1 MILSASAAASLCQW
15 CLFACQFIEVRILVG
30 TQKNFFPFRNS
41 FVAGLVA
48 GVDSFLYA
56 SAFDSLEHA
65 AFVFYLQEK
74 FPGLLC
80 DGSRKVFDIVRTCSR
95 IDDTIEVS
103 FFLQQE
109 LLVACNTFGEI
120 IRCFVS
126 LVKRSDGD

>member
-1 MILSASAAASLCQW
+1 M
-15 CLFACQFIEVRILVG
+15 
-30 TQKNFFPFRNS
+30 
-41 FVAGLVA
+41 AGLVA

-65 AFVFYLQEK
+65 AFIFYLQEK

-95 IDDTIEVS
+95 IDDTVEVS

-109 LLVACNTFGEI
+109 LLVACNTFGES
-120 IRCFVS
+120 FGVS
-126 LVKRSDGD
+126 